1 MASCIRKWAWT
12 RVSEEESSA
21 TRCCIVDCRL
31 MTALRY
37 CLASWR
43 VLLNRGAV
51 WSEGEISSHFEMM
64 ARAVSMFSSISES
77 EKVLVGGKEGGNG
90 NGDVLKK
97 NKFLSPI
104 FGISI

>member
-1 MASCIRKWAWT
+1 
-12 RVSEEESSA
+12 
-21 TRCCIVDCRL
+21 

-64 ARAVSMFSSISES
+64 ARAVSMFWSISES
-77 EKVLVGGKEGGNG
+77 EKVLVGEEEGGE
-90 NGDVLKK
+90 GDVLKK
-97 NKFLSPI
+97 NRFLSPI
-104 FGISI
+104 FGILV